1 MKLLHYKN
9 GNNICLAFKTENGVF
24 DAAKINE
31 LCGKKLP
38 VTLAEVME
46 KKAAKEIEAALADI
60 DAAVLA
66 KAAVDESAIEFAP
79 AVPNPGKILCIGLN
93 YYAHGSEIKMNIP
106 KTPTLFSKFNTAL
119 AAHNEAVYLPEKAER
134 FDYEAELVIVIGEKC
149 KNVSREDALS
159 KVFGY
164 TAGNDFSARD
174 LQMLTGQ
181 WLIGKSCDG
190 FAPVGPYIVP
200 AEGIDPQ
207 KLDIACRVNG
217 VTVQS
222 SNTENMIFD
231 CAEIVSYISQYMT
244 LQAGDIIFTGT
255 PSGVILGKPEEE
267 RVWLKA
273 GDEVEIIIEG
283 IGTLKNKLC

>member
-1 MKLLHYKN
+1 MKLLHYKKEN
-9 GNNICLAFKTENGVF
+9 EIKLAFKTESGVY
-24 DAAKINE
+24 DAAKLNE
-31 LCGKKLP
+31 LSEKKLP
-38 VTLAEVME
+38 VTLAEAME
-46 KKAAKEIEAALADI
+46 QKSAENIESALADI

-66 KAAVDESAIEFAP
+66 KAAIDENVIEFAP

-119 AAHNEAVYLPEKAER
+119 AAHNGTVVLPEKAER
-134 FDYEAELVIVIGEKC
+134 FDYEAELVIIIGEKC

-190 FAPVGPYIVP
+190 FAPVGPYI
-200 AEGIDPQ
+200 AFADDIQPQ

-244 LQAGDIIFTGT
+244 LEAGDIIFTGT
-255 PSGVILGKPEEE
+255 PSGVILGKPEDE
-267 RVWLKA
+267 RIWLKA

-283 IGTLKNKLC
+283 IGTLKNKLA